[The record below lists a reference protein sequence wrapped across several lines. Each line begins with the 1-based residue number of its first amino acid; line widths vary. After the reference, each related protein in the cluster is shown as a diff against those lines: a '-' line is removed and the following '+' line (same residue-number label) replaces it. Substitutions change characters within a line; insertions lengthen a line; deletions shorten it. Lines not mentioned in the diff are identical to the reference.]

1 MTIWLNP
8 SRAVTTGLIVVAVA
22 ALSTNRPARP
32 PSSASPARPLVTA
45 FVGVTVVP
53 MVGERRLADHT
64 VVVRGRRIE
73 TVGPSALVQIPPG
86 ALRIEGHGRWLA
98 PGLVDTHVHLF
109 SRTDLQLYL
118 ANGVTTIVNLGGYG
132 AADSILAL
140 RDEVRSGELP
150 GPTIYTSGNWLDG
163 DPPFRAIN
171 TVVRDPDDARAEV
184 QREHEL
190 GFDLIKVYEQLDPN
204 TYAAIVAEARRLG
217 MPVTGHVPN
226 AVGVDGV
233 LQSGQ
238 EWIAHAGDIV
248 FRELGFRAD
257 EDAVERLARRVQR
270 SGVAVTT
277 TLWMTQLAFEQRR
290 GPEAI
295 AEVAARPEMRF
306 LPPERRAAWRDDN
319 MFARFPRVPAEEG
332 EARLALARR
341 FVAALV
347 RERAVVLAGTDA
359 DVAGSVPGFA
369 IHEEL
374 RNLVD
379 TGLTPFEALRA
390 ATSIPGN
397 FLRRVIQDSDSFG
410 AVANGARADLLLL
423 AADPLDDVSN
433 LRRPVGV
440 MVAGA
445 WFPAGDLAGMI
456 EGRATKP

>member
-1 MTIWLNP
+1 MTIWSIP
-8 SRAVTTGLIVVAVA
+8 SRAVTTGLVVA
-22 ALSTNRPARP
+22 ALSALSTNGPASPPTTASHARP
-32 PSSASPARPLVTA
+32 QVTA
-45 FVGVTVVP
+45 FLGVTVVP
-53 MVGERRLADHT
+53 MVGDRELPDHT
-64 VVVRGRRIE
+64 VLVRGRRIE
-73 TVGPSALVQIPPG
+73 AVGPSALVEIPQD
-86 ALRIEGHGRWLA
+86 ALRIDGNGRWLA

-132 AADSILAL
+132 AADSILSL
-140 RDEVRSGELP
+140 RDEVSSGGLQ
-150 GPTIYTSGNWLDG
+150 GPTVYTSGNWLDG
-163 DPPFRAIN
+163 DPPFRGIN
-171 TVVRDPDDARAEV
+171 TVVRDPDEARAEV
-184 QREHEL
+184 RREFEL
-190 GFDLIKVYEQLDPN
+190 GFDFIKLYEQLDPD

-233 LQSGQ
+233 LRSGQ
-238 EWIAHAGDIV
+238 DWIAHAGDIV

-257 EDAVERLARRVQR
+257 DDAVERLARRVQR

-319 MFARFPRVPAEEG
+319 MFARFPRVSAEEG

-347 RERAVVLAGTDA
+347 DAGAIVLAGTDA
-359 DVAGSVPGFA
+359 DVAGSVPGFS

-374 RNLVD
+374 RNLVEA
-379 TGLTPFEALRA
+379 GLSPYEALRA
-390 ATSIPGN
+390 ATSAPGA
-397 FLRRVIQDSDSFG
+397 FLGQVLHDSDSFG
-410 AVANGARADLLLL
+410 AVVTGARADLLLL
-423 AADPLDDVSN
+423 EADPLDDLSN

-445 WFPAGDLAGMI
+445 WFPAGDLAGML
-456 EGRATKP
+456 EARATTP